1 MSDQKN
7 LFIAIAI
14 SLVVLLGFQYFYEM
28 PRAERQRA
36 EQAAQVLKD
45 VPKAGAATDAQAPQ
59 APGTAAPTPAAAA
72 PKTREEV
79 LAGGERIKI
88 ATPKVRGSIALTG
101 GRIDDLVLTEYRET
115 VDPKS
120 PEIVLLA
127 PAGSPQ
133 AYYAEFGWT
142 AAPSEGAKLPDG
154 ATVWQA
160 DGAELSAAKPITLSW
175 NNGEGLTFRR
185 TIAIDQNYMFTVT
198 QKVENATAK
207 KVTLFPY
214 ALVQRQGTP
223 HTEGLYILHEG
234 PLGVFRD
241 KADSSG
247 TLKEYSYKDVV
258 SDKSIEFPSIG
269 GWIGI
274 TDKYWLT
281 ALVPGD
287 AANVKAR
294 FSHVVRDGD
303 RYQVDLLGSAVEVE
317 QGQAGENVQRL
328 FAGAKVVN
336 LIDSYADQYKI
347 ARFDRAIDWGWFY
360 FLTRPVFFCIDF
372 FFHVFGNFG
381 LAILTLTIII
391 KFLFLPLAYKSY
403 VSMSQMKALQPE
415 MTALREKYG
424 EDRAKLNEEMMA
436 LYRRAKVNPAAGCF
450 PVLLQVPVFYALYK
464 VLYTTIEMR
473 QAPFYGWIKDLSAPD
488 PTTWINLF
496 GLLPFDK
503 PMLGPIDIINIG
515 AWPLIMGVTMWLQMR
530 LNPQPPDPVQARIF
544 SLMPIIFTFM
554 LGGFA
559 AGLVIYWSWNNTLS
573 ILQQTY
579 IMRRTARQAQAQS
592 GAKA

>member
-28 PRAERQRA
+28 PRMERQRA
-36 EQAAQVLKD
+36 EQAAQALKD
-45 VPKAGAATDAQAPQ
+45 SPAGGAVTDAPTPQ
-59 APGTAAPTPAAAA
+59 APGGAAPAAAPA
-72 PKTREEV
+72 VPKTREEV
-79 LAGGERIKI
+79 LSGVERIKI
-88 ATPKVRGSIALTG
+88 ATPKVAGSIALVG
-101 GRIDDLVLTEYRET
+101 GRLDDLVLTSYHET

-142 AAPSEGAKLPDG
+142 AAPSETAKLPDG

-160 DGAELSAAKPITLSW
+160 DGTELTATKPITLSW
-175 NNGEGLTFRR
+175 DNGEGLTFRR
-185 TIAIDQNYMFTVT
+185 TIAIDANYMFTVT
-198 QKVENATAK
+198 QKVENASGK

-241 KADSSG
+241 TPDSSG
-247 TLKEYSYKDVV
+247 TLKEYSYKDVI

-281 ALVPGD
+281 ALVPLD
-287 AANVKAR
+287 TANVKAR
-294 FSHVVRDGD
+294 FSHVLRDGD
-303 RYQVDLLGSAVEVE
+303 RYQVDLLGSAVEVDP
-317 QGQAGENVQRL
+317 GQSGENVQRL

-336 LIDSYADQYKI
+336 LIDSYAEQYKI

-360 FLTRPVFFCIDF
+360 FLTRPVFFAIDF
-372 FFHVFGNFG
+372 FFHLFGNFG
-381 LAILTLTIII
+381 LAILTLTVII

-403 VSMSQMKALQPE
+403 VSMSQMKELQPE
-415 MTALREKYG
+415 MMKLRERYG
-424 EDRAKLNEEMMA
+424 DDRQKLNEEMMA
-436 LYRRAKVNPAAGCF
+436 LYRRSKVNPASGCL
-450 PVLLQVPVFYALYK
+450 PILLQIPVFFALYK
-464 VLYTTIEMR
+464 VIFTTIEMR
-473 QAPFYGWIKDLSAPD
+473 HAPFYGWIHDLSAPD
-488 PTTWINLF
+488 PTSWINLF
-496 GLLPFDK
+496 GLLPFAV
-503 PMLGPIDIINIG
+503 PHLGPLDIVNIG
-515 AWPLIMGVTMWLQMR
+515 VWPIIMGVTMWAQMK
-530 LNPQPPDPVQARIF
+530 LNPTPPDPVQAKIF
-544 SLMPIIFTFM
+544 SFMPIIFTFM
-554 LGGFA
+554 LGKFA
-559 AGLVIYWSWNNTLS
+559 AGLVIYWSWNNLLS
-573 ILQQTY
+573 VAQQWF
-579 IMRRTARQAQAQS
+579 IMRRVS
-592 GAKA
+592 KKKAPASS

>member
-28 PRAERQRA
+28 PRMERQRA
-36 EQAAQVLKD
+36 EQAAQALKD
-45 VPKAGAATDAQAPQ
+45 GAPKAGTATDAQTPQ
-59 APGTAAPTPAAAA
+59 APGSAAPAPAAAV

-88 ATPKVRGSIALTG
+88 STPKVRGSIALTG
-101 GRIDDLVLTEYRET
+101 GRLDDLVLTEYRET

-127 PAGSPQ
+127 PAGAEH

-142 AAPSEGAKLPDG
+142 AAPSEQTKLPDG

-160 DGAELSAAKPITLSW
+160 DGTELTATKPIVLTW
-175 NNGEGLTFRR
+175 NNGDGLTFTR
-185 TIAIDQNYMFTVT
+185 TVAIDANYMFTVT
-198 QKVENATAK
+198 QKVENASGK

-223 HTEGLYILHEG
+223 KTEGLYILHEG

-281 ALVPGD
+281 ALVPVD
-287 AANVKAR
+287 TANVKAR

-303 RYQVDLLGSAVEVE
+303 RYQVDLLGAAVEVE
-317 QGQAGENVQRL
+317 QGQSGENVQRL

-336 LIDSYADQYKI
+336 LIDAYADQYKI

-403 VSMSQMKALQPE
+403 VSMSQMKELQPE
-415 MTALREKYG
+415 MMKLRERYG
-424 EDRAKLNEEMMA
+424 DDRQKLNEEMMA
-436 LYRRAKVNPAAGCF
+436 LYRRSKVNPASGCL
-450 PVLLQVPVFYALYK
+450 PIVLQIPVFFSLYK
-464 VLYTTIEMR
+464 VIFTTIEMR
-473 QAPFYGWIKDLSAPD
+473 HAPFYGWIHDLSAPD
-488 PTTWINLF
+488 PTSWINLF
-496 GLLPFDK
+496 GLLPFAV
-503 PMLGPIDIINIG
+503 PHLGPLDIVNIG
-515 AWPLIMGVTMWLQMR
+515 VWPLIMGVTMWAQMK
-530 LNPQPPDPVQARIF
+530 LNPTPPDPVQAKIF
-544 SLMPIIFTFM
+544 SFMPIIFTFM
-554 LGGFA
+554 LGKFA

-573 ILQQTY
+573 VAQQWF
-579 IMRRTARQAQAQS
+579 IMRRVAHRK
-592 GAKA
+592 KAAT

>member
-28 PRAERQRA
+28 PRMERQRA
-36 EQAAQVLKD
+36 EQAAQALKD
-45 VPKAGAATDAQAPQ
+45 APKAGETQAPQ
-59 APGTAAPTPAAAA
+59 APGSAAPAPAAAV

-79 LAGGERIKI
+79 LSGAERIKI

-101 GRIDDLVLTEYRET
+101 GRLDDLVLTEYRET

-127 PAGSPQ
+127 PAGAEH

-142 AAPSEGAKLPDG
+142 AAPSETAKLPDG
-154 ATVWQA
+154 ATVWKA
-160 DGAELSAAKPITLSW
+160 DGTELTATKPIVLSW
-175 NNGEGLTFRR
+175 NNGEGLTFTR
-185 TIAIDQNYMFTVT
+185 TIAIDANYMFTVT
-198 QKVENATAK
+198 QKVENASGK

-223 HTEGLYILHEG
+223 KTEGLYILHEG

-281 ALVPGD
+281 ALVPVD
-287 AANVKAR
+287 TANVKAR
-294 FSHVVRDGD
+294 FSHVLRDGD
-303 RYQVDLLGSAVEVE
+303 RYQVDLLGSAVEVD
-317 QGQAGENVQRL
+317 QGQSGENVQRL

-336 LIDSYADQYKI
+336 LIDTYAEQYKI

-403 VSMSQMKALQPE
+403 VSMSQMKELQPE
-415 MTALREKYG
+415 MMKLRERYG
-424 EDRAKLNEEMMA
+424 DDRQKLNEEMMA
-436 LYRRAKVNPAAGCF
+436 LYRRSKVNPASGCL
-450 PVLLQVPVFYALYK
+450 PILLQIPVFFSLYK
-464 VLYTTIEMR
+464 VIFTTIEMR
-473 QAPFYGWIKDLSAPD
+473 HAPFYGWIHDLSAPD
-488 PTTWINLF
+488 PTSWINLF
-496 GLLPFDK
+496 GLLPFAV
-503 PMLGPIDIINIG
+503 PHLGPLDIVNIG
-515 AWPLIMGVTMWLQMR
+515 VWPLIMGVTMWAQMK
-530 LNPQPPDPVQARIF
+530 LNPTPPDPVQAKIF
-544 SLMPIIFTFM
+544 SFMPIIFTFM
-554 LGGFA
+554 LGKFA
-559 AGLVIYWSWNNTLS
+559 AGLVIYWSWNNLLS
-573 ILQQTY
+573 VAQQWF
-579 IMRRTARQAQAQS
+579 IMRRVAHRKKTATS
-592 GAKA
+592 S

>member
-28 PRAERQRA
+28 PRMERQRA
-36 EQAAQVLKD
+36 EQAAN
-45 VPKAGAATDAQAPQ
+45 AAKTATQPGSDAQTPQ
-59 APGTAAPTPAAAA
+59 APGGTAPAAGPAV

-79 LAGGERIKI
+79 LAGAERIAI
-88 ATPKVRGSIALTG
+88 ATPKVKGSIALTG
-101 GRIDDLVLTEYRET
+101 GRLDDLVLVDYHET

-127 PAGSPQ
+127 PAGSPH

-142 AAPSEGAKLPDG
+142 AAPSEGVKLPDG

-160 DGAELSAAKPITLSW
+160 DGRELTATKPITLSW
-175 NNGEGLTFRR
+175 DNGEGLIFRR
-185 TIAIDQNYMFTVT
+185 VVALDANYMFTVT
-198 QKVENATAK
+198 QKVENTSGK

-223 HTEGLYILHEG
+223 KTEGLYILHEG

-247 TLKEYSYKDVV
+247 TLKEYSYKDIV

-281 ALVPGD
+281 ALVPVD
-287 AANVKAR
+287 TANVKAR
-294 FSHVVRDGD
+294 FSHVQRDGD
-303 RYQVDLLGSAVEVE
+303 RYQVDVLGSAIDID
-317 QGQAGENVQRL
+317 QGQSGENVQRL

-336 LIDSYADQYKI
+336 LIDSYAEQYKI

-372 FFHVFGNFG
+372 FFHLFGNFG
-381 LAILTLTIII
+381 LAILTLTVII

-403 VSMSQMKALQPE
+403 VSMSQMKELQPE
-415 MTALREKYG
+415 MMKLRERYG
-424 EDRAKLNEEMMA
+424 DDRQKLNEEMMA
-436 LYRRAKVNPAAGCF
+436 LYRRSKVNPASGCL
-450 PVLLQVPVFYALYK
+450 PILLQIPVFFALYK
-464 VLYTTIEMR
+464 VIFTTIEMR
-473 QAPFYGWIKDLSAPD
+473 HAPFYGWIHDLSAPD
-488 PTTWINLF
+488 PTSWINLF
-496 GLLPFDK
+496 GLLPFAV
-503 PMLGPIDIINIG
+503 PHLGPLDIINIG
-515 AWPLIMGVTMWLQMR
+515 VWPIIMGVTMWAQMK
-530 LNPQPPDPVQARIF
+530 LNPTPPDPIQAKIF
-544 SLMPIIFTFM
+544 SFMPIIFTFM
-554 LGGFA
+554 LGKFA
-559 AGLVIYWSWNNTLS
+559 AGLVIYWSWNNLLS
-573 ILQQTY
+573 VAQQWF
-579 IMRRTARQAQAQS
+579 IMRRVTKK
-592 GAKA
+592 KAPASS